1 MTSAQQRIA
10 LIAIRA
16 KQDTIRS
23 ILNDSPLPELRE
35 FAARELTDLEGA
47 YAAIDAIET
56 TE

>member
-16 KQDTIRS
+16 KQETIQG
-23 ILNDSPLPELRE
+23 ILNNNLSSELRK
-35 FAARELTDLEGA
+35 FAAQELADLEGA